1 MRLLTAEAFERH
13 GLRIGS
19 MRMRVVEQNVET
31 LRKRLDAPLLGI
43 VPFAFG
49 TSEVRACL
57 DMQALEDSLRR
68 EPLAPEVLPPE

>member
-1 MRLLTAEAFERH
+1 MPMSRSLLAPTGWSWRAPAASWF
-13 GLRIGS
+13 LY
-19 MRMRVVEQNVET
+19 
-31 LRKRLDAPLLGI
+31 APLLGI

-68 EPLAPEVLPPE
+68 GPLAPEVLPPE